1 MAENSSLSVLAPAG
15 SWPGA
20 GGRWAAKPILHGSA
34 NAKGVMATI
43 LIAEDDGQ
51 MRTFL
56 AAALRRAGHYVEA
69 VESGEDAL
77 IAFEGTE
84 FDLLLADVVM
94 PGMDGIELARVASD
108 RRPEIKV
115 MFITGFAAV
124 ALKTVAAGQSQPRVL
139 SKPVHLKDLIR
150 AVDRLLAE

>member
-1 MAENSSLSVLAPAG
+1 VSQ
-15 SWPGA
+15 
-20 GGRWAAKPILHGSA
+20 PILVRTASA
-34 NAKGVMATI
+34 RRALATI

-69 VESGEDAL
+69 VECGEDAL
-77 IAFEGTE
+77 EALDNTE
-84 FDLLLADVVM
+84 FNLLLADVVM
-94 PGMDGIELARVASD
+94 PGMDGIELARVAGE
-108 RRPEIKV
+108 RHPEIKV

-124 ALKTVAAGQSQPRVL
+124 AMKTAAVSHGQPRVL

-150 AVDRLLAE
+150 AVDRLLAD

>member
-1 MAENSSLSVLAPAG
+1 
-15 SWPGA
+15 
-20 GGRWAAKPILHGSA
+20 
-34 NAKGVMATI
+34 MATI

-124 ALKTVAAGQSQPRVL
+124 ALKTVAADQSQPRVL

>member
-1 MAENSSLSVLAPAG
+1 
-15 SWPGA
+15 
-20 GGRWAAKPILHGSA
+20 
-34 NAKGVMATI
+34 
-43 LIAEDDGQ
+43 
-51 MRTFL
+51 MRGFL
-56 AAALRRAGHYVEA
+56 ASALRRAGHYVEA
-69 VESGEDAL
+69 VECGPDAL
-77 IAFEGTE
+77 VALDGTL

-94 PGMDGIELARVASD
+94 PGMDGIELARLAGQ

-124 ALKTVAAGQSQPRVL
+124 ALKTANAGHGQPRVL

>member
-1 MAENSSLSVLAPAG
+1 VSL
-15 SWPGA
+15 
-20 GGRWAAKPILHGSA
+20 PILVRTASA
-34 NAKGVMATI
+34 AGMATI

-69 VESGEDAL
+69 VECGEDAL
-77 IAFEGTE
+77 EALDNTE
-84 FDLLLADVVM
+84 FNLLLADVVM
-94 PGMDGIELARVASD
+94 PGMDGIELARVAGE
-108 RRPEIKV
+108 RHPEIKV

-124 ALKTVAAGQSQPRVL
+124 AMKTAAVSHGQPRVL

-150 AVDRLLAE
+150 AVDRLLAD